1 VAPRRVTLTLDIFSR
16 LVGAIVC
23 ASIALIVWDVGTR
36 SPAALFLDVRR
47 ATRNPRALARG
58 SVRFLIGLV
67 FIGVSVALVFFSL
80 PPSEFSRYTLYQ
92 IGAFLTAL
100 AVEFLIGD
108 DIRPMLGFGRD
119 S

>member
-1 VAPRRVTLTLDIFSR
+1 VTLTLDIFSR

-23 ASIALIVWDVGTR
+23 AAIALIVWDIGTR
-36 SPAALFLDVRR
+36 SPAALLFDVRK
-47 ATRNPRALARG
+47 AVHNPLALLRG
-58 SVRFLIGLV
+58 SVRFLVGLV

-80 PPSEFSRYTLYQ
+80 PASEFSRYTFYQ

-100 AVEFLIGD
+100 AVELLIGD
-108 DIRPMLGFGRD
+108 DVRPLLGLGRH